1 MRYLRLFISKINYL
15 EKGCVIMEYS
25 AITHYMEKR
34 YCYAIEK
41 GKFVVR
47 IETKKD
53 DMEKV
58 ILYYRDKYIPLHMLD
73 TSASK
78 EMTKVATSRFHDYY
92 EVVIDID
99 CICLRYQFEL
109 VDKAGETTYYGNYDF
124 YEEKIDNIDRM
135 FDLPQ
140 NLREEESFSVP
151 EWAKNKVIYQIFPS
165 RYATTEKIC
174 EKEWYKAPIGP
185 KDELK
190 GNLRGVINTLE
201 RLKELGID
209 VLYMTPI
216 FKSNSTHKYDTIDY
230 YKIDDSFGSEE
241 DLKELVDK
249 AHSLGMKVLLD
260 GVFNHT
266 GTDFFAFKDVTE
278 NGEQS
283 RYKDWYYIDK
293 FPIFAGSRTERP
305 SFKSFAYYG
314 RMPKLNL
321 NNDQVAEY
329 FINVG
334 KYWVEKCNIDG
345 WRLDVGDEVIHD
357 FWKRFRKAI
366 KSIKPDAFIVGE
378 IWHYA
383 GDFLE
388 GDEWDSIMNYS
399 FYYSV
404 QDFVCNESISASR
417 FLQSLDFMRGRLYRK
432 INPVLLNLIDSH
444 DTARFLHVAG
454 ENKDKLKLAAALQLL
469 LPGMPM
475 IYYGDEYGMT
485 GGGDPDNRRGM
496 VWDEKYKD
504 LDIYEWYKGLIKVR
518 KAYPQLTEGELVSC
532 DADDEKGLITM
543 VKRLD
548 GKEVTVVFCGKSKG
562 ANLPQYSG
570 KQELITEKSFEGTL
584 EGYGA
589 AVFSVN

>member
-1 MRYLRLFISKINYL
+1 
-15 EKGCVIMEYS
+15 MEYS

-41 GKFVVR
+41 GKFVIR

-58 ILYYRDKYIPLHMLD
+58 VLHYRDKYIPLHILD
-73 TSASK
+73 TTASK

-109 VDKAGETTYYGNYDF
+109 VDKTGETTYYGNYEFFD
-124 YEEKIDNIDRM
+124 EKIENIDRM

-151 EWAKNKVIYQIFPS
+151 QWAKNKVVYQIFPS
-165 RYATTEKIC
+165 RYATTEKIS

-185 KDELK
+185 KDQLK

-201 RLKELGID
+201 NLKELGVD

-230 YKIDDSFGSEE
+230 YKIDETFGSEE
-241 DLKELVDK
+241 DLRELVDK
-249 AHSLGMKVLLD
+249 AHSMGMKVLLD

-266 GTDFFAFKDVTE
+266 ATDFFAFKDVME
-278 NGEQS
+278 NGENS

-293 FPIFAGSRTERP
+293 FPIFPGSRTERP

-321 NNDQVAEY
+321 KNNEVAEY

-334 KYWVEKCNIDG
+334 KYWIEKCNIDG

-366 KSIKPDAFIVGE
+366 KVIKPDAFIVGE

-404 QDFVCNESISASR
+404 QDFVCHESISASR
-417 FLQSLDFMRGRLYRK
+417 FLQSLDFMRGRLYRD
-432 INPVLLNLIDSH
+432 INSVLLNLIDSH

-496 VWDEKYKD
+496 VWDEKYRD

-518 KAYPQLTEGELVSC
+518 KAYPQLTEGEMVSC
-532 DADDEKGLITM
+532 VTDDEKGLITM
-543 VKRLD
+543 VKKLD
-548 GKEVTVVFCGKSKG
+548 GKEITVVFCGKSEG
-562 ANLPQYSG
+562 AKLSQYSG
-570 KQELITEKSFEGTL
+570 MQELITGKVFEGEL
-584 EGYGA
+584 GAYGA

>member
-1 MRYLRLFISKINYL
+1 MYRKVVLF
-15 EKGCVIMEYS
+15 MEYS

-58 ILYYRDKYIPLHMLD
+58 VLHYRDKYIPLHMKD

-151 EWAKNKVIYQIFPS
+151 EWAKNKVVYQIFPS

-241 DLKELVDK
+241 DLK
-249 AHSLGMKVLLD
+249 LGRSVLD
-260 GVFNHT
+260 PANIG
-266 GTDFFAFKDVTE
+266 
-278 NGEQS
+278 
-283 RYKDWYYIDK
+283 
-293 FPIFAGSRTERP
+293 
-305 SFKSFAYYG
+305 
-314 RMPKLNL
+314 NL
-321 NNDQVAEY
+321 
-329 FINVG
+329 
-334 KYWVEKCNIDG
+334 
-345 WRLDVGDEVIHD
+345 
-357 FWKRFRKAI
+357 
-366 KSIKPDAFIVGE
+366 SI
-378 IWHYA
+378 
-383 GDFLE
+383 
-388 GDEWDSIMNYS
+388 
-399 FYYSV
+399 
-404 QDFVCNESISASR
+404 
-417 FLQSLDFMRGRLYRK
+417 
-432 INPVLLNLIDSH
+432 
-444 DTARFLHVAG
+444 
-454 ENKDKLKLAAALQLL
+454 
-469 LPGMPM
+469 
-475 IYYGDEYGMT
+475 
-485 GGGDPDNRRGM
+485 
-496 VWDEKYKD
+496 
-504 LDIYEWYKGLIKVR
+504 
-518 KAYPQLTEGELVSC
+518 
-532 DADDEKGLITM
+532 
-543 VKRLD
+543 
-548 GKEVTVVFCGKSKG
+548 
-562 ANLPQYSG
+562 
-570 KQELITEKSFEGTL
+570 
-584 EGYGA
+584 
-589 AVFSVN
+589 